1 MTIETTVLKDGK
13 IRVIVEA
20 DNTMLSYIA
29 QDKEHALS
37 IISSF
42 LD

>member
-1 MTIETTVLKDGK
+1 MTVSTYALSDGK
-13 IRVIVEA
+13 VKVLVEA
-20 DNTMLSYIA
+20 AGQVLSYIA